1 MRILE
6 MNKTPQDETPKK
18 MSPKDQLKSK
28 AMGNFDLHRSV
39 EPRFSL
45 LGNDGES
52 LQVAIESLD
61 PNPWQPR
68 RHFGKEKI
76 EELAASIEDHGL
88 IEPIVI
94 RRHEN
99 RFQIIAGERR
109 VRAYQYL
116 EKSHI
121 NAIVRTADDTQ
132 MALIALAE
140 NIDREDLSDYEAAI
154 AIHSLQKQESFA
166 ENKSE
171 LARYLKKTRT
181 ELYRYLAFME
191 LPAWLREILDNQ
203 PSLINRTAAEELK
216 KLFSSEPNAADKYRA
231 ATLKALELVGSG
243 ELAQIHLATE
253 IEKIADRETKK
264 KWGIDNA
271 HSLAQGLEPVLL
283 LNAKG
288 KAVGKM
294 KNNGKKLTITIAAN
308 TLDEEQEKALH
319 EFLSELVKK
328 KSASE
333 MGSG

>member
-1 MRILE
+1 
-6 MNKTPQDETPKK
+6 MNETPKQEIPQNETPKK
-18 MSPKDQLKSK
+18 LSPKDLLKSK

-45 LGNDGES
+45 LGNEGES

-68 RHFGKEKI
+68 KDFKKEKI

-99 RFQIIAGERR
+99 RFQIMAGERR

-116 EKSHI
+116 KKSHI
-121 NAIVRTADDTQ
+121 NAIIKSADDVQ

-140 NIDREDLSDYEAAI
+140 NIDREDLSDYEVA
-154 AIHSLQKQESFA
+154 ESIQRIQNMDMFSK
-166 ENKSE
+166 NKSQ

-191 LPAWLREILDNQ
+191 LPVWLREKLDKK
-203 PSLINRTAAEELK
+203 PSLINRTAAEDLK
-216 KLFSSEPNAADKYRA
+216 RLFGKEPDAAEKYRD
-231 ATLKALELVGSG
+231 ATIKALELIEAGGLS
-243 ELAQIHLATE
+243 QIHLVSE
-253 IEKIADRETKK
+253 IQRIADREAKK
-264 KWGIDNA
+264 RLGTSNDSSIT
-271 HSLAQGLEPVLL
+271 QTLEPIFL

-308 TLDEEQEKALH
+308 TLDEEQEKELH
-319 EFLSELVKK
+319 EFLNELLKK
-328 KSASE
+328 KAASE

>member
-1 MRILE
+1 
-6 MNKTPQDETPKK
+6 MNETPLKETPQNETPKK
-18 MSPKDQLKSK
+18 LSPKDLLKSK
-28 AMGNFDLHRSV
+28 AMGNFDLHRAV

-45 LGNDGES
+45 LGDEGES

-68 RHFGKEKI
+68 KDINKGKI

-116 EKSHI
+116 KKSHI
-121 NAIVRTADDTQ
+121 NAIIKSVDDAQ

-140 NIDREDLSDYEAAI
+140 NIDREDLSDYEVA
-154 AIHSLQKQESFA
+154 ESIQRIQNMEMFS
-166 ENKSE
+166 ENKSQ
-171 LARYLKKTRT
+171 LARYLRKTRT

-191 LPAWLREILDNQ
+191 LPVWLRDKLDKK
-203 PSLINRTAAEELK
+203 PSLINRTAAEDLK
-216 KLFSSEPNAADKYRA
+216 RLFGKEPDAAEKYRD
-231 ATLKALELVGSG
+231 ATIKALELVESG
-243 ELAQIHLATE
+243 GLSQIHLASE
-253 IEKIADRETKK
+253 IERIADSEAKK
-264 KWGIDNA
+264 KLGASNDSI
-271 HSLAQGLEPVLL
+271 AQTLEPIFL

-294 KNNGKKLTITIAAN
+294 KNNGKKLTITISAN
-308 TLDEEQEKALH
+308 TLDEEQEKELH
-319 EFLSELVKK
+319 EFLSDLVKK
-328 KSASE
+328 KAASE
-333 MGSG
+333 MGS